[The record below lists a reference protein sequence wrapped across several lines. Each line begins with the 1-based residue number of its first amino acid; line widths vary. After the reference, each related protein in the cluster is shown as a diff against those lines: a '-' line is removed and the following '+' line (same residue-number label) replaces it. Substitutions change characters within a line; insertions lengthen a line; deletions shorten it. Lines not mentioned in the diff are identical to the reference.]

1 VGQLILHLRN
11 EDVELYVNNDVIAKA
26 GLAIFQR
33 YNKSRCEN
41 PGFSLLFN
49 LRTSKLMQMEVIIVR
64 DNGKSIQYV
73 PVDFASRC
81 NSGELKD
88 FASNAR

>member
-49 LRTSKLMQMEVIIVR
+49 LRTSKLMQMEVIIV
-64 DNGKSIQYV
+64 